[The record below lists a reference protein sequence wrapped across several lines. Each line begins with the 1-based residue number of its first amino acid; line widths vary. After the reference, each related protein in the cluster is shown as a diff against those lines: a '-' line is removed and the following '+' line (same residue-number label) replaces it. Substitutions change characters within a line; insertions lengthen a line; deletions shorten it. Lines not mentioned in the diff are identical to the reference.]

1 MTPVALFA
9 LAVALPLLVV
19 AVVYGGAV
27 LVGVA
32 PDFALIVLTLPLL
45 ALLLYALSVVET
57 KTERERDLPDS
68 LWKRLASFAR
78 GGDGGPDI
86 EARDRMDPEERQRIA
101 RQILVFSVAGLLWTF
116 GVAYGF

>member
-1 MTPVALFA
+1 MTPVALLV
-9 LAVALPLLVV
+9 LAVGLPLLVV
-19 AVVYGGAV
+19 AVVYAGAV

-57 KTERERDLPDS
+57 KTERENDLPDS

-78 GGDGGPDI
+78 GGDEQQI
-86 EARDRMDPEERQRIA
+86 EARDRMDPAERQRIA
-101 RQILVFSVAGLLWTF
+101 RQILVFSLGGLVWTF
-116 GVAYGF
+116 AVAYGF